1 MAEITGDDEGK
12 EQDVQETQATAN
24 GGEIRTLCAREL
36 LGARGILRIEH
47 EGEHYTLRLTRNNR
61 LILTK

>member
-1 MAEITGDDEGK
+1 MAEETREGERK
-12 EQDVQETQATAN
+12 EQQVEETRAN